1 MKKHI
6 LSAIAAVAVLLMS
19 FALITA
25 SAFMIGDVNDSGGL
39 EAEDARLALR
49 AAVGLQTLSE
59 EAYKAADVDFSG
71 TVDAADA
78 RSILRAAVGL
88 EELKNPH
95 THAFNGTVTKQ
106 ATCTEDGIKTFS
118 CECGED
124 TYTEVIPKT
133 GHDYVSIK
141 TLPTCTAGGYTT
153 HTCKNCND
161 SYKDS
166 AVNAKGHTPGKAA
179 DCLNPQKCTA
189 CNAVLAAAK
198 GHTPGKA
205 ADCTNAQ
212 TCSVCSA
219 IIKDKLG
226 HDINTKVSTVT
237 PTCTEKGYDV
247 YKCSRC
253 TVTENRN
260 YKNAAHTGTASVV
273 RNKKTATCTS
283 KGYTG
288 DIYWSCC
295 DALSA
300 PGSDIAINADAHT
313 GTANVVKNKKT
324 ATCTSKGYT
333 GDIYWSCCDALSTQG
348 SDIAINAA
356 AHTGTASVVKNKK
369 TATCTSKGYTGDIYW
384 SCCDALSE
392 EGSDIEIDAN
402 AHTGTAS
409 VIRNQKTATCTAGG
423 YTGDIYW
430 SCCDALSAEGSDTEI
445 DANAHTGTASVIK
458 NKKTASCEEEG
469 YTGDTHWSCC
479 NALSK
484 SGEIIEKLPH
494 SFGKLYDAKEADVCI
509 DGNIAYYSC
518 TECLKKFDEA
528 QQTELSDEDII
539 IKATEEHVYQTTVI
553 PPTCT
558 ESGYTVEMC
567 SYCSKHQEGSEI
579 RDLVDSLGGHDFEI
593 VSTVSATCTEQ
604 GYHIKSCKRS
614 FVINGKT
621 VACGVTENEYFGE
634 IEGHKYEEVEGTK
647 TEATCLVTG
656 KVTVR
661 CQRAGCGDEKEQIV
675 PLAPCTPEDSAE
687 TVRGNGEVSCR
698 KVVKCK
704 VCEKIVSEDLTQ
716 GHNMEIDQDSWV
728 DATCTTPETVDK
740 FCAFCDY
747 TIEDVQTSEPLG
759 HNLELI
765 SRTEPSCD
773 VNGLLVF
780 NGKCSRCGE
789 GEEGQNLEV
798 VLVATG
804 HKADGIA
811 TCTRAVHCIK
821 CFEQI
826 EPALGHDYN
835 FFASAYNA
843 DVTAFSCVRCGHTPT
858 DKATNISTFNTVAN
872 KIKGANFYP
881 TITEENPLISI
892 GRSHVDTKYSKFDFG
907 IYTSTIRDMYE
918 EEMKNTPD
926 DYSFRK
932 TKYLRSYLPIM
943 NNYNTVSELTAS
955 DIDSIRI
962 ENLNGINVRSV
973 LSGYSDTFTVG
984 KNNYDINE
992 YKNKTISESVIKVT
1006 IDIKNEA
1013 YTKLGN
1019 ESKTALEK
1027 ITGIDIRE
1035 DYTSEYKK
1043 DPETG
1048 KLQIKESDSDIT
1060 MVMTLDEIKSDAVI
1074 TYFFDADTYE
1084 PILALYDVTVTME
1097 QEIDM
1102 DMIFIKGEMDPI
1114 ITTKTSSAYLFPNYF
1129 G

>member
-6 LSAIAAVAVLLMS
+6 LSAIAAVTVLLMS

-95 THAFNGTVTKQ
+95 THAFNGTVTKK

-179 DCLNPQKCTA
+179 DCLNPQKCTV

-260 YKNAAHTGTASVV
+260 YKDAAHTGTASVV

-283 KGYTG
+283 K
-288 DIYWSCC
+288 
-295 DALSA
+295 
-300 PGSDIAINADAHT
+300 
-313 GTANVVKNKKT
+313 
-324 ATCTSKGYT
+324 
-333 GDIYWSCCDALSTQG
+333 
-348 SDIAINAA
+348 
-356 AHTGTASVVKNKK
+356 
-369 TATCTSKGYTGDIYW
+369 
-384 SCCDALSE
+384 
-392 EGSDIEIDAN
+392 
-402 AHTGTAS
+402 
-409 VIRNQKTATCTAGG
+409 G

-469 YTGDTHWSCC
+469 YTGDKHWSCC
-479 NALSK
+479 DALSE

-494 SFGKLYDAKEADVCI
+494 SFGKLYDKKDADVCI

-518 TECLKKFDEA
+518 TECSKKFDET
-528 QQTELSDEDII
+528 QQNELSDEDIV

-704 VCEKIVSEDLTQ
+704 V
-716 GHNMEIDQDSWV
+716 
-728 DATCTTPETVDK
+728 
-740 FCAFCDY
+740 
-747 TIEDVQTSEPLG
+747 
-759 HNLELI
+759 I
-765 SRTEPSCD
+765 S
-773 VNGLLVF
+773 
-780 NGKCSRCGE
+780 
-789 GEEGQNLEV
+789 
-798 VLVATG
+798 
-804 HKADGIA
+804 
-811 TCTRAVHCIK
+811 
-821 CFEQI
+821 
-826 EPALGHDYN
+826 
-835 FFASAYNA
+835 
-843 DVTAFSCVRCGHTPT
+843 
-858 DKATNISTFNTVAN
+858 
-872 KIKGANFYP
+872 
-881 TITEENPLISI
+881 
-892 GRSHVDTKYSKFDFG
+892 
-907 IYTSTIRDMYE
+907 
-918 EEMKNTPD
+918 
-926 DYSFRK
+926 
-932 TKYLRSYLPIM
+932 
-943 NNYNTVSELTAS
+943 
-955 DIDSIRI
+955 
-962 ENLNGINVRSV
+962 
-973 LSGYSDTFTVG
+973 
-984 KNNYDINE
+984 
-992 YKNKTISESVIKVT
+992 
-1006 IDIKNEA
+1006 
-1013 YTKLGN
+1013 
-1019 ESKTALEK
+1019 
-1027 ITGIDIRE
+1027 
-1035 DYTSEYKK
+1035 
-1043 DPETG
+1043 
-1048 KLQIKESDSDIT
+1048 
-1060 MVMTLDEIKSDAVI
+1060 
-1074 TYFFDADTYE
+1074 
-1084 PILALYDVTVTME
+1084 
-1097 QEIDM
+1097 
-1102 DMIFIKGEMDPI
+1102 
-1114 ITTKTSSAYLFPNYF
+1114 
-1129 G
+1129 